1 MSILL
6 SCIILRSRS
15 CILLMHCI
23 IIIFSRQKVTQICL
37 VIFELFT
44 GDNGRIFG
52 NPRCSLEW
60 VLKLG
65 RSVAEISAYIWDR
78 ELCNAS
84 YRLKAVSWRALHLR
98 YLRVSWLR
106 LCYLFHEGGPC
117 QIEPSPLICKANQWT
132 GSYIL
137 RTSVVKQLKVI
148 GILPSIFTNNHTVE
162 VIQYSVMIVG
172 SFFST

>member
-1 MSILL
+1 MEEFLAT
-6 SCIILRSRS
+6 RG
-15 CILLMHCI
+15 
-23 IIIFSRQKVTQICL
+23 V
-37 VIFELFT
+37 
-44 GDNGRIFG
+44 
-52 NPRCSLEW
+52 SLEW
-60 VLKLG
+60 VLNLR

-78 ELCNAS
+78 ELCNTS

-172 SFFST
+172 SFFSTYLSLAMSSTSV